1 MRKYLF
7 LLTMVLACTMHAKTY
22 VVIAG
27 LCDYPG
33 SRMDL
38 WPVKDAQVMRKLYLD
53 NGDSYVITLADS
65 TATLRKVYAGMRQAF
80 SKAGKDDAIVFYF
93 SGHGY
98 RGGFFCYDGTITYE
112 EIVNL
117 MKKSKAKKKMVF
129 ADACYAGKA
138 RYTNERTDKKYNQQI
153 MFFLSSRTN
162 ERSLQLSSMECSF
175 FTKFLEEGL
184 RGEADVDSDKK
195 VSARELFDFVHS
207 HVDDYLH
214 SRVLQSNDS
223 VAQHPVMWGNF
234 RDNMPVMDW
243 SKK

>member
-1 MRKYLF
+1 MRNYLF
-7 LLTMVLACTMHAKTY
+7 LLAMVLACTVHAKTY

-27 LCDYPG
+27 ICDYPG
-33 SRMDL
+33 SGMDL

-53 NGDSYVITLADS
+53 GGDSYVITLADS
-65 TATLRKVYAGMRQAF
+65 SATLRKVYAGMRQAF
-80 SKAGKDDAIVFYF
+80 SKAKKDDAIVFFF

-138 RYTNERTDKKYNQQI
+138 RYTNERTDMKYSQQI

-162 ERSLQLSSMECSF
+162 ERSLQFSSMECSF

-184 RGEADVDSDKK
+184 RGKADVNMDKK
-195 VSARELFDFVHS
+195 VSASELYNFVHS
-207 HVDDYLH
+207 QVDEYLH
-214 SRVLQSNDS
+214 SF
-223 VAQHPVMWGNF
+223 VAAESDPISQHPVMWGNF
-234 RDNMPVMDW
+234 RDNMTVMDW